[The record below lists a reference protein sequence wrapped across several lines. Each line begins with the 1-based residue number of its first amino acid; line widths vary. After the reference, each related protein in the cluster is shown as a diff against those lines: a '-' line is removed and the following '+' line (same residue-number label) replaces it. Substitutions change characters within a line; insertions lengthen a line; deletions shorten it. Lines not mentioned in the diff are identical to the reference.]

1 MQSPPQLLFCGI
13 LGPHWRAVGV
23 KFICSAQQMKRQGI
37 TQTVRLKTHLP
48 SVTKVWFAAIKVIR
62 ELSWVVSNAFCI
74 VIMLKYSL
82 CLELMDLHPT
92 HCDLRAK

>member
-1 MQSPPQLLFCGI
+1 
-13 LGPHWRAVGV
+13 
-23 KFICSAQQMKRQGI
+23 MKRQGI

-48 SVTKVWFAAIKVIR
+48 SVTKVWFAVIKVIR

-82 CLELMDLHPT
+82 CLELMDLHPA